1 MNKISRTLFWFEDE
15 NEVIN
20 ELVHDFLGL
29 GTLLNRLLNEKYT
42 GKKIQ
47 FINLDFSTPEN
58 YNRFPSSPK
67 EEPHYYGGHLRYYGV
82 FDLEEF
88 SNLNWKEKTNFVWEH
103 GCKNLIKSAKI
114 IGNTDLLEAVQYA
127 YKKGLKIDLNPDY
140 QVVETT
146 FELNGEKFTAAV
158 WINFKR
164 DGMYSKLTVENND
177 KIVFEKDL
185 QGAENGTEFFLD
197 MYKGIEFKNNVIII
211 KGPKDAGLPLKIPFK
226 FPPETA

>member
-1 MNKISRTLFWFEDE
+1 MKKIDRTLFWFEDE
-15 NEVIN
+15 NG
-20 ELVHDFLGL
+20 ELSKLGEEFFGL

-42 GKKIQ
+42 GKRIQ
-47 FINLDFSTPEN
+47 FINLDFSTPEK

-67 EEPHYYGGHLRYYGV
+67 EEPHYSGGHLRYYGV

-88 SNLNWKEKTNFVWEH
+88 SNLDWKEKTNFVWEH

-114 IGNTDLLEAVQYA
+114 IGNTDLLEAAQYA
-127 YKKGLKIDLNPDY
+127 YKKGIEIDLNPDY
-140 QVVETT
+140 RVVETT
-146 FELNGEKFTAAV
+146 FELNDEKFTAAV

-164 DGMYSKLTVENND
+164 DFMYSKLTVENND
-177 KIVFEKDL
+177 KIIFEKDL
-185 QGAENGTEFFLD
+185 DHARN
-197 MYKGIEFKNNVIII
+197 GIEFKNNVIII